1 MGRVRVCHGWQ
12 IVDDDYL
19 STEARE
25 SSMGQRNQ
33 NPKGSLL
40 DILCVSLGAIALIAL
55 VVIR

>member
-1 MGRVRVCHGWQ
+1 
-12 IVDDDYL
+12 
-19 STEARE
+19 
-25 SSMGQRNQ
+25 MGQRNQ